1 MAKGCPPTR
10 ARRAT
15 GWDETGAHAMSKS
28 PRELV
33 REEILALKAYPVAP
47 ATGMIKLDAM
57 ENPYRLPEPLR
68 EEIARLVAT
77 LPINRYPDPTAP
89 ELKAR
94 LREVFE
100 IPGECGLLIGNGS
113 DEIIQ
118 IVAQALARPGATLLA
133 PEPSFAMYRMN
144 ATFIGMRYA
153 GVSLAADFTL
163 DLERFLAAMR
173 DTRPAL
179 VFVAYPNNPTGNLF
193 PEDAVAR
200 IIEAAPGFVVVD
212 EAYHVFAGRTFMHRL
227 REFPNL
233 MVMRTVSKL
242 GLAGIRLGYAAA
254 GPDWIAEFDKVRPPY
269 NVNMI
274 TQFVAERMLEQVAV
288 LERQAA
294 SIKAEREALAGKL
307 RDLDGVEPFPSDA
320 NFILVRVP
328 DANAVCERLRERRVL
343 VRNFHGSH
351 PLLANCLRLT
361 VGTPGENALMLDALS
376 GSL

>member
-1 MAKGCPPTR
+1 MNAPGPK
-10 ARRAT
+10 
-15 GWDETGAHAMSKS
+15 SKL
-28 PRELV
+28 PGNLV
-33 REEILALKAYPVAP
+33 REEILALKAYPVAS
-47 ATGMIKLDAM
+47 ASGMIKLDAM
-57 ENPYRLPEPLR
+57 ENPYRLPEALR
-68 EEIARLVAT
+68 EEVARTVST

-94 LREVFE
+94 LREVFD
-100 IPGECGLLIGNGS
+100 IPEACGILLGNGS

-118 IVAQALARPGATLLA
+118 IVIQALARPGATLLA
-133 PEPSFAMYRMN
+133 PEPSFVMYRTN
-144 ATFIGMRYA
+144 ALLA
-153 GVSLAADFTL
+153 GVRYVGVPLAPDFTL
-163 DLERFLAAMR
+163 DLGRVLAAMR
-173 DTRPAL
+173 EARPAL

-200 IIEAAPGFVVVD
+200 IIEEAPGLVVVD

-254 GPDWIAEFDKVRPPY
+254 SAEWIAEFDKVRPPY

-274 TQFVAERMLEQVAV
+274 TQFVAERVLGRVAV
-288 LERQAA
+288 LEKQAEA
-294 SIKAEREALAGKL
+294 IKTERESLFGRL
-307 RDLDGVEPFPSDA
+307 RDLNGVEAFPSDA

-328 DANAVCERLRERRVL
+328 DADAVSGRLRERRVL
-343 VRNFHGSH
+343 IRNFHGSH

>member
-1 MAKGCPPTR
+1 MR
-10 ARRAT
+10 APRNT
-15 GWDETGAHAMSKS
+15 GSGESVVNAPGPKSKLPGS
-28 PRELV
+28 LV
-33 REEILALKAYPVAP
+33 REEILALKAYPVAA

-57 ENPYRLPEPLR
+57 ENPYRLPEALR
-68 EEIARLVAT
+68 EEVARTVST

-94 LREVFE
+94 LREVFD
-100 IPGECGLLIGNGS
+100 IPEACGILIGNGS

-118 IVAQALARPGATLLA
+118 IVIQALARPGATLLA
-133 PEPSFAMYRMN
+133 PEPSFVMYRTN
-144 ATFIGMRYA
+144 ALYAGMRYV
-153 GVSLAADFTL
+153 GVPLAPDFTL
-163 DLERFLAAMR
+163 DLERVLAAMR
-173 DTRPAL
+173 EAHPAL

-193 PEDAVAR
+193 PEDAVTR
-200 IIEAAPGFVVVD
+200 IIEEAPGLVVVD

-227 REFPNL
+227 GEFPNL

-254 GPDWIAEFDKVRPPY
+254 GTEWITEFDKVRPPY

-274 TQFVAERMLEQVAV
+274 TQFVAERVLGHIAV
-288 LERQAA
+288 LEKQAEA
-294 SIKAEREALAGKL
+294 IKIERESLVGKL
-307 RDLDGVEPFPSDA
+307 RDLNGVEPFPSDA

-328 DANAVCERLRERRVL
+328 DADAVSRRLRERRVL
-343 VRNFHGSH
+343 IRNFHGSH